1 MSAADSRPRP
11 VLLERVTDSIEAFS
25 LVHFLSA
32 QGFPVH
38 LTERPLK
45 LALGEI
51 PFLEAASE
59 LYLDDPSRLEE
70 ARALIGRYRSGY
82 LGVRGTAWT
91 CAGCGEHHEPQF
103 GACWR
108 CGAVRGGTPRP
119 AVKPARSERSPFGTK
134 PARGAKRT
142 RGAKPSR

>member
-1 MSAADSRPRP
+1 MHDDEEIPRP
-11 VLLERVTDSIEAFS
+11 VLLERFINSVQAFS
-25 LVHFLSA
+25 VVHFLSA
-32 QGFPVH
+32 EGVPVT
-38 LTERPLK
+38 LKERPLK

-70 ARALIGRYRSGY
+70 ARSLIQRYRSGY

-91 CAGCGEHHEPQF
+91 CPTCGEQHEPQF

-108 CGAVRGGTPRP
+108 CGTQ
-119 AVKPARSERSPFGTK
+119 
-134 PARGAKRT
+134 RT
-142 RGAKPSR
+142 GESAP